1 MPLTKLLSPII
12 NPVGVVQYRF
22 AMVLCADKYYFYECQ
37 IAKLQNVKLLK
48 CLNQLSFIW
57 SKKTMKS
64 GLITIKDIARELKI
78 SPSTVSRALKNHP
91 DISEETKKAV
101 NELARISNYQPNAVA
116 LSLKQRRS
124 NTIGVIIPEI
134 VHYFFSSV
142 ISGIED
148 VAYDAGFN
156 VIICQSNE
164 KYDREV
170 VNLRTLLANRV
181 DGILVSI
188 SKETQ
193 NFDHFYKVRENE
205 VPLVFY
211 DRVVPGFDADQVI
224 VDDLEAAYRATQHL
238 IEGGRKKIAHFAG
251 PQNLLIGQLR
261 KEGYLKA
268 MHEAGIEVRNEWIVE
283 ADNFEKARIAI
294 LNILEE
300 KISIDGLFAVN
311 DLTAIGAMH
320 TFQKRGIK
328 IPDQIA
334 IVGFSDGHL
343 SGITDPAL
351 TSVDQHG
358 YEMGTVATELL
369 LKRILAG
376 KTDHL
381 YEIKVLNANLVI
393 RGSSV
398 V

>member
-1 MPLTKLLSPII
+1 
-12 NPVGVVQYRF
+12 
-22 AMVLCADKYYFYECQ
+22 
-37 IAKLQNVKLLK
+37 
-48 CLNQLSFIW
+48 
-57 SKKTMKS
+57 MKS

-91 DISEETKKAV
+91 DISVETKRAV
-101 NELARISNYQPNAVA
+101 NELASKSNYQPNAVA

-170 VNLRTLLANRV
+170 VNTRTLLANRV

-224 VDDLEAAYRATQHL
+224 VDDLEAAYRATRHL

-268 MHEAGIEVRNEWIVE
+268 MHEAGLEVMNEWIIE
-283 ADNFEKARIAI
+283 ADNFEKARTAI
-294 LNILEE
+294 LDIIEG

-311 DLTAIGAMH
+311 DLTALGAMQ
-320 TFQKRGIK
+320 TLQKRGIK
-328 IPDQIA
+328 IPGQIA
-334 IVGFSDGHL
+334 IVGFSDGRL

-358 YEMGTVATELL
+358 YEMGTIATELL
-369 LKRILAG
+369 LKRILAD
-376 KTDHL
+376 KHEYPFET
-381 YEIKVLNANLVI
+381 KVLNADLIV
-393 RGSSV
+393 RGSSEF
-398 V
+398 

>member
-1 MPLTKLLSPII
+1 MNT
-12 NPVGVVQYRF
+12 
-22 AMVLCADKYYFYECQ
+22 
-37 IAKLQNVKLLK
+37 
-48 CLNQLSFIW
+48 
-57 SKKTMKS
+57 

-91 DISEETKKAV
+91 DISEETKIAV
-101 NELARISNYQPNAVA
+101 NELAQKLHYQPNAVA

-170 VNLRTLLANRV
+170 VNTRTLLANRV

-193 NFDHFYKVRENE
+193 QFDHFYNIKENG
-205 VPLVFY
+205 VPVVFY
-211 DRVVPGFDADQVI
+211 DRVVPGFEADQVI
-224 VDDLEAAYRATQHL
+224 VDDMDAAYRATRHL
-238 IEGGRKKIAHFAG
+238 IEEGCKRIAHFAG
-251 PQNLLIGQLR
+251 PQNLLIGLLR

-268 MHEAGIEVRNEWIVE
+268 LHEAGLETRDEWIME
-283 ADNFEKARIAI
+283 ADNFETARLAV
-294 LNILEE
+294 L
-300 KISIDGLFAVN
+300 KIIDDKTNIDGIFAVN
-311 DLTAIGAMH
+311 DTTAIGAMH
-320 TFQKRGIK
+320 TLQKKGIK
-328 IPDQIA
+328 VPGQIA
-334 IVGFSDGHL
+334 VVGFSDGRL
-343 SGITDPAL
+343 SGITEPAL

-358 YEMGTVATELL
+358 YEMGTVATEILL
-369 LKRILAG
+369 NRIMA
-376 KTDHL
+376 KNKNYPFETR
-381 YEIKVLNANLVI
+381 ILNANLIV

-398 V
+398 KENS

>member
-1 MPLTKLLSPII
+1 
-12 NPVGVVQYRF
+12 
-22 AMVLCADKYYFYECQ
+22 
-37 IAKLQNVKLLK
+37 
-48 CLNQLSFIW
+48 
-57 SKKTMKS
+57 MKS

-101 NELARISNYQPNAVA
+101 NELAQKSNYQPNAVA

-148 VAYDAGFN
+148 VAYDSGFN

-170 VNLRTLLANRV
+170 VNTRTLLANRV

-211 DRVVPGFDADQVI
+211 DRVVPGFEADQVI
-224 VDDLEAAYRATQHL
+224 VDDFDAAYRATSHL
-238 IEGGRKKIAHFAG
+238 IEEGRKKIAHFSG
-251 PQNLLIGQLR
+251 PKNLLISQNR
-261 KEGYLKA
+261 KDGYMKA
-268 MHEAGIEVRNEWIVE
+268 MNEAGIEVKKEWIVE

-294 LNILEE
+294 INLLEE
-300 KISIDGLFAVN
+300 RTEIDGLFAVN
-311 DLTAIGAMH
+311 DLTAVGAMQ
-320 TFQKRGIK
+320 TLQKRGFK
-328 IPDQIA
+328 IPGRLQ
-334 IVGFSDGHL
+334 
-343 SGITDPAL
+343 
-351 TSVDQHG
+351 
-358 YEMGTVATELL
+358 LL
-369 LKRILAG
+369 VFLMAV
-376 KTDHL
+376 
-381 YEIKVLNANLVI
+381 YQE
-393 RGSSV
+393 
-398 V
+398 